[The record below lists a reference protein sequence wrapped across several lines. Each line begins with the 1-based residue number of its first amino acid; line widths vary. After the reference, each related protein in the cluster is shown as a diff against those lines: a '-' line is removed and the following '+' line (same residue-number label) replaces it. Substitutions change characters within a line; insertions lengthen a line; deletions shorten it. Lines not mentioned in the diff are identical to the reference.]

1 MVIEFELGIAI
12 GVPMV
17 DGAVPLFEIVTDNVP
32 AVLLRKTQKAP
43 AFEVVMLVIS
53 EIVLNALL
61 VML

>member
-1 MVIEFELGIAI
+1 MEFELGIAI

-32 AVLLRKTQKAP
+32 AVLLRKSQNAP
-43 AFEVVMLVIS
+43 ADAVVMLGMS

>member
-1 MVIEFELGIAI
+1 MEFELGIEI

-32 AVLLRKTQKAP
+32 AVLLRNAQKAP
-43 AFEVVMLVIS
+43 AFEVVMLVMS

>member
-1 MVIEFELGIAI
+1 MEFELGIAI

-17 DGAVPLFEIVTDNVP
+17 DAAVPLFEIVTDNVP
-32 AVLLRKTQKAP
+32 AVLLRNAQKAP
-43 AFEVVMLVIS
+43 AFEVVMPDMS